1 MATNILMPAL
11 SPTMTEGTL
20 SRWLKKEGEAVRA
33 GDVIAEIETDKATME
48 VEAVDEGVLGKILVA
63 DGTEGV
69 KVNEPIAILVDEG
82 EAVPSAAPTPKPAA
96 APAPKPDRRQRKRQ
110 HRRKR
115 RSQCRR
121 KLHASGNGHD
131 TSDERIFVS
140 PLARRMAKQAGLDL
154 AALKGSGP
162 NGRIVKADIEAAL
175 QKGGVAAPAPTAAPT
190 PAAARAPTPPPVITA
205 PHKLVPHSSIRKVI
219 ARRLTEAKSTIPHF
233 YVSMDVEI
241 DALIKLLE
249 RTECE
254 SAEGGTGAYLITI
267 NDLVIKA
274 SAATLRRVPTVNAAW
289 TDDAMVLFDDVDISV
304 AVAIP
309 DGLITPI
316 MRKADQKGLA
326 TISREMK
333 DLRRRARAGKLK
345 PEEFQGGGFSISNM
359 GMFGVTEFAA
369 IINPPQAAIL
379 AVAAGQ
385 KRPVVKN
392 DSLAIATVM
401 TCTLS
406 VDHRVVDGALGAQ
419 LAARVQA
426 DRRGPAEP
434 DAVMHQQ
441 LGNKT
446 PPPLAG
452 GGWGEGQ
459 RHDLHPAPATPSP
472 TSPHFIA

>member
-20 SRWLKKEGEAVRA
+20 SRWLKKEGEDVRA

-69 KVNEPIAILVDEG
+69 KVNEPIAILVDQG
-82 EAVPSAAPTPKPAA
+82 EAVPAAAPATAKPAA
-96 APAPKPDRRQRKRQ
+96 APPKPETRAEPPKPVPQ
-110 HRRKR
+110 
-115 RSQCRR
+115 
-121 KLHASGNGHD
+121 SGNGHD
-131 TSDERIFVS
+131 QGGERIFVS
-140 PLARRMAKQAGLDL
+140 PIARRMARQAGVDL
-154 AALKGSGP
+154 VTLKGSGP

-175 QKGGVAAPAPTAAPT
+175 QKGTPRVPQPAAAPATRPSAP
-190 PAAARAPTPPPVITA
+190 ISA
-205 PHKLVPHSSIRKVI
+205 PHKLVPHSSVRKVI

-241 DALIKLLE
+241 DTLIRLMNELNEK
-249 RTECE
+249 
-254 SAEGGTGAYLITI
+254 SPKDGPDVYLITI

-274 SAATLRRVPTVNAAW
+274 SAATLRRVPTVNAGW
-289 TDDAMVLFDDVDISV
+289 TDDGMALFDDVDISV

-316 MRKADQKGLA
+316 IRKADQKGLA

-333 DLRRRARAGKLK
+333 DLAGRARSGKLK

-392 DSLAIATVM
+392 ESLSIATVM

-406 VDHRVVDGALGAQ
+406 VDHRVVDGALGARW
-419 LAARVQA
+419 LREFKRIVE
-426 DRRGPAEP
+426 D
-434 DAVMHQQ
+434 
-441 LGNKT
+441 
-446 PPPLAG
+446 PLS
-452 GGWGEGQ
+452 
-459 RHDLHPAPATPSP
+459 LLL
-472 TSPHFIA
+472 